1 MPGGSEGAKMTDL
14 RKYASVTLAKIQAHL
29 SAAQI
34 ALADGNPTDPRAACR
49 DALVEL
55 RQASATHDQFV
66 DEISHDLRN
75 CFTMITGQ
83 AQLIERSL
91 AKGTVA
97 PDRIQRSVAQINRA
111 IAEANEFIHEL
122 SGP

>member
-1 MPGGSEGAKMTDL
+1 MPGGSEGANMSDL
-14 RKYASVTLAKIQAHL
+14 GGSATLTLAKIQAHL

-34 ALADGNPTDPRAACR
+34 VLANGNPTDPRAACQ

-55 RQASATHDQFV
+55 RLASAAHDRFV

-75 CFTMITGQ
+75 CFTMIAGQ

-97 PDRIQRSVAQINRA
+97 PDQIQRSVAQINRA
-111 IAEANEFIHEL
+111 IAEANEFVRKL

>member
-1 MPGGSEGAKMTDL
+1 MPGGSEGANMPDYRDSATL
-14 RKYASVTLAKIQAHL
+14 TLAKIQAHL
-29 SAAQI
+29 RAAES
-34 ALADGNPTDPRAACR
+34 ALADGNPNDPKAACR

-55 RQASATHDQFV
+55 RLASAAHDQFLGEV
-66 DEISHDLRN
+66 SHDLRN
-75 CFTMITGQ
+75 RFTMITGQ

-97 PDRIQRSVAQINRA
+97 PDRIQRAVGQITRSV
-111 IAEANEFIHEL
+111 AEANEFVRRL